1 MLVLPTSSSGATGPA
16 AIRVQSAALSAPQ
29 TLMMSSHPRISVE
42 AGSTG
47 CAGRSSAFEMPSNS
61 GKPARTAM
69 HRYPSFCIV
78 ANSAVDDRYT
88 YNQEL
93 SMPSS
98 TEGDQRTFM
107 QLAPPPGSFLH
118 SSLCDTH
125 ISTIYCI
132 AYKLLTSF
140 ESLLLSKVT
149 LLSTVVEFGGI
160 AAKKSRT
167 FLSSCCAGC
176 VEDDMTLLQL
186 DQRSVRTEKS
196 LMLLAC

>member
-118 SSLCDTH
+118 SSLCRYTH
-125 ISTIYCI
+125 QYNLPHCI
-132 AYKLLTSF
+132 QASHLIRV
-140 ESLLLSKVT
+140 SLAIEGDVA
-149 LLSTVVEFGGI
+149 FYRCRI
-160 AAKKSRT
+160 WRY
-167 FLSSCCAGC
+167 SS
-176 VEDDMTLLQL
+176 
-186 DQRSVRTEKS
+186 
-196 LMLLAC
+196 